1 MSGGCGRSDYGHRS
15 RCPPSG
21 LAVDETVPSGKCSQ
35 YLIRQ
40 STLGYFPGQIYLT
53 GKRAHSYN
61 PRLFSRPKVALL
73 SSAVSRGLFLDRI
86 APACDQC
93 RDSRDPPCR
102 LEEAQKVALLIC
114 PRRTGHDRECHR
126 KGQDESRRV

>member
-1 MSGGCGRSDYGHRS
+1 MSGGCCWSYHGHRS

-21 LAVDETVPSGKCSQ
+21 QAVDETVPSGKCSQ
-35 YLIRQ
+35 YQIRQ
-40 STLGYFPGQIYLT
+40 STLEYFPGQIHPT

-73 SSAVSRGLFLDRI
+73 SSAVSRGLFLDRS

-93 RDSRDPPCR
+93 RGSIDPPSL
-102 LEEAQKVALLIC
+102 LEVAQKV
-114 PRRTGHDRECHR
+114 
-126 KGQDESRRV
+126 